1 MGTAGAL
8 AGEAGGLELPGEVE
22 ASQPEVCYPRTEG
35 EIEAAEPP
43 KALQKL

>member
-1 MGTAGAL
+1 MGTAAPL
-8 AGEAGGLELPGEVE
+8 AGEAGDLKLPSEVE
-22 ASQPEVCYPRTEG
+22 ASQPEVCYPRTER